1 MTEAVP
7 EVPGENLDLAQLQD
21 AMATGTLSS
30 AGMVEAYL
38 ERIQRLDRPGPDT
51 QGLNLNAILVLNK
64 AAHETARA
72 LDLERQAGQSRG
84 ILHGIPVLLKGNINT
99 GDSMPTTAGSLALAG
114 FLPGRDAPLVARLR
128 QAGAVILGKTNLSE
142 WANFRSTLSSSGWSS
157 EGGQTRNPH
166 ALDRSPSGSSSG
178 SAVAVAANLSVLAV
192 GTETDGSVISPASAN
207 GIAGIKPSLG
217 LVSAEGI
224 IPISHNQ
231 DTAGPMARNLADAL
245 QLLLAMGNPGELSAS
260 GLDKPVLPRAAGKRI
275 GFAVKL
281 AGFHPEVDA
290 LMNQAI
296 RALEALGATVEDT
309 DLDCPAELS
318 EAEEI
323 VLQYDFNQDLDSY
336 LHHWG
341 PAGSIRSLE
350 DVIAW
355 NEANAALSMPWF
367 GQDILK
373 ACARRP
379 KPPGTEYKEAL
390 ATCRRLSRDEGIDR
404 AVRSGKLDAIL
415 APSGGPAWKID
426 LVTGD
431 HFMGG
436 SSSLPAVAGYPN
448 LTIPAGFVHELPVG
462 VSLFGPARSE
472 ARLISIGLAL
482 EQALM
487 ARRPP
492 RFIHL
497 A

>member
-1 MTEAVP
+1 MTDGVL
-7 EVPGENLDLAQLQD
+7 EVPGDDLDLAQLQA
-21 AMATGTLSS
+21 AMAAGTLSS

-38 ERIQRLDRPGPDT
+38 QRIQKLDRQGPSL
-51 QGLNLNAILVLNK
+51 GAILTLNED
-64 AAHETARA
+64 APATARV
-72 LDLERQAGQSRG
+72 LDLERQAGQHRG
-84 ILHGIPVLLKGNINT
+84 LLHGIPVLLKGNINT

-114 FLPGRDAPLVARLR
+114 FLPDRDAPLVARLR

-192 GTETDGSVISPASAN
+192 GTETDGSIISPASAN
-207 GIAGIKPSLG
+207 GITGIKPGLG

-231 DTAGPMARNLADAL
+231 DTDGPLARNLADAL
-245 QLLLAMGNPGELSAS
+245 QLLLAMGKPGELSAS
-260 GLDKPVLPRAAGKRI
+260 GLDKPVLPQAKGKRV
-275 GFAVKL
+275 GFASKL
-281 AGFHPEVDA
+281 AGFHPGVDA
-290 LMNQAI
+290 LMNQSI
-296 RALEALGATVEDT
+296 RTLEGLGATVEDT
-309 DLDCPAELS
+309 DLECPDELS

-323 VLQYDFNQDLDSY
+323 VLQYDFRQDLEEY
-336 LHHWG
+336 LLRWG
-341 PAGSIRSLE
+341 PAGSIRKLE
-350 DVIAW
+350 DIIAW
-355 NEANAALSMPWF
+355 NEANAALALPWF
-367 GQDILK
+367 GQDILQ
-373 ACARRP
+373 ACVRRP
-379 KPPGTEYKEAL
+379 RPPGKEYEEAL
-390 ATCRRLSRDEGIDR
+390 AVCRRLSRDEGIDR
-404 AVRSGKLDAIL
+404 VVRVGRLDAIL

-431 HFMGG
+431 HFIGG

-448 LTIPAGFVHELPVG
+448 LTIPAGFIHELPVG
-462 VSLFGPARSE
+462 VSLFGIARSE
-472 ARLISIGLAL
+472 AVLVGIGLAL
-482 EQALM
+482 EQALK

>member
-1 MTEAVP
+1 MTEVVP
-7 EVPGENLDLAQLQD
+7 EVPADDLTLAQLQD
-21 AMATGTLSS
+21 AMAAGRLSS
-30 AGMVEAYL
+30 TGMVEAYL
-38 ERIQRLDRPGPDT
+38 QRIQELDKQGPCLGAVLRL
-51 QGLNLNAILVLNK
+51 NE

-72 LDLERQAGQSRG
+72 LDLERQAGQYRG

-128 QAGAVILGKTNLSE
+128 QAGAVVLGKTNLSE

-157 EGGQTRNPH
+157 EGGQTRNPYV
-166 ALDRSPSGSSSG
+166 LDRSPSGSSSG

-192 GTETDGSVISPASAN
+192 GTETDGSIISPASAN
-207 GIAGIKPSLG
+207 GIAGIKPGLG

-224 IPISHNQ
+224 IPISHHQ
-231 DTAGPMARNLADAL
+231 DTAGPLARNLADAL
-245 QLLLAMGNPGELSAS
+245 QLLLAMGNPGELSTS
-260 GLDKPVLPRAAGKRI
+260 GLDRPMLPDAAGKRI

-281 AGFHPEVDA
+281 AGFHPGVDA

-296 RALEALGATVEDT
+296 RILEALGATVEES
-309 DLDCPAELS
+309 DLDCPDELS

-323 VLQYDFNQDLDSY
+323 VLQYDFRQDLEDY
-336 LHHWG
+336 LLQWG
-341 PAGSIRSLE
+341 PAGAIHSL
-350 DVIAW
+350 DDIIVW
-355 NEANAALSMPWF
+355 NQANAAKAMPWF
-367 GQDILK
+367 GQDILE
-373 ACARRP
+373 ACAHRA
-379 KPPGTEYKEAL
+379 KPPGKEYAEAL

-404 AVRSGKLDAIL
+404 VIRAGNLDAIL

-448 LTIPAGFVHELPVG
+448 LTIPAGFIHELPVG

-472 ARLISIGLAL
+472 ARLVGIGLAL
-482 EQALM
+482 EQALK